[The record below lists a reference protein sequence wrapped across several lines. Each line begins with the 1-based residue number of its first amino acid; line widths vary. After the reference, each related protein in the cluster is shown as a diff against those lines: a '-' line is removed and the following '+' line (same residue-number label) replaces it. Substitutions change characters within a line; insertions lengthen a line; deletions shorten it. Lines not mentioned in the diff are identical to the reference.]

1 MRASPDLASAN
12 TNRPSPVVE
21 TADTTVGTGPPT
33 DCVTCHEALEKAGL
47 APTEET
53 KDLEPLMPYHLR
65 HSALT
70 RLADNSPNPFAVQAA
85 AGHESIITTQRC
97 VHPQEAEIW
106 AASEKKSGHKIG
118 HSARLRKLKVV
129 GNDGGEAE

>member
-21 TADTTVGTGPPT
+21 TADTTVGTGPPR

-47 APTEET
+47 APAEET
-53 KDLEPLMPYHLR
+53 KDLEPLVPCHLR

-70 RLADNSPNPFAVQAA
+70 RLADNCPNPFAVQAA
-85 AGHESIITTQRC
+85 VGHESITTTQRY

-106 AASEKKSGHKIG
+106 AAFEKKTGPKIG
-118 HSARLRKLKVV
+118 HSARIKNLKLVRS
-129 GNDGGEAE
+129 DGRESV